1 MTLQVAEL
9 FFSQSCLLQ
18 DLAERAGGERG
29 GVHRDVGLPAIGM
42 PEDLMTASL
51 SDFHEPRAQEAC
63 EHFTR

>member
-18 DLAERAGGERG
+18 DLAERAGRERG

-42 PEDLMTASL
+42 PNDLMIL
-51 SDFHEPRAQEAC
+51 
-63 EHFTR
+63 